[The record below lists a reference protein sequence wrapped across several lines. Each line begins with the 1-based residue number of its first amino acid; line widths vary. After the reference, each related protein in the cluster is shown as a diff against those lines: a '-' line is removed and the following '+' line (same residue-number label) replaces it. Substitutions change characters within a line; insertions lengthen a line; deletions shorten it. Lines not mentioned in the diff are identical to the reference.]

1 MMVYFRKRFPLES
14 MNRINEVMVLAVI
27 KPEQKKP
34 SAQEETFPNDGENVS
49 KDSSLDAN
57 KTEEAKP
64 KNQGK

>member
-1 MMVYFRKRFPLES
+1 MMVYFRKRFPLEAMS
-14 MNRINEVMVLAVI
+14 RINEAMVLAVM

-34 SAQEETFPNDGENVS
+34 SAPEETFPNDGENIS
-49 KDSSLDAN
+49 KDSSSEAN